1 MMTTAREEEEEE
13 HEYGGRGDGHE
24 APRGL
29 LLPVV
34 AVAVLGLAIAGPR
47 VLGEGAGEKAAEAV
61 KELLGPVPLLLLPV
75 SLIIVIRVLSNERS
89 AAMLANVFAFG
100 GSPHA
105 VHRVGGSPVGIAL
118 LLLLVL
124 TLLYYRSSSLFPGK
138 QEVEGNQ

>member
-1 MMTTAREEEEEE
+1 MMAAREEEEE
-13 HEYGGRGDGHE
+13 EYGGRGDGHDQ
-24 APRGL
+24 AQRGL
-29 LLPVV
+29 LLPAA
-34 AVAVLGLAIAGPR
+34 AVVLGLVIAGPR

-61 KELLGPVPLLLLPV
+61 KEMLGPVRLLLLPV
-75 SLIIVIRVLSNERS
+75 SLIIVIRLLSNERS

-124 TLLYYRSSSLFPGK
+124 MLLYYRSSSLFPG
-138 QEVEGNQ
+138 EGVGDE